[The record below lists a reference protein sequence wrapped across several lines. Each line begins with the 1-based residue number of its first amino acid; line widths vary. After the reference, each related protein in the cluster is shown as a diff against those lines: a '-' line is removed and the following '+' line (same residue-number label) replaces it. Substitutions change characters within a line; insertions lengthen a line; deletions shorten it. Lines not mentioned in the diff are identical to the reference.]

1 MSARASSEITSR
13 PRSAEASEAA
23 CGHGS
28 GSLWIA
34 SAQSLT
40 YLDELAA
47 EVPDLAADLSV
58 VFDDE
63 PSEFPL
69 AVEESFFEGLSLLF
83 GDESDESD
91 ESDDEED
98 EDEESE
104 DDPDSESLFFL
115 APLLSARESLR

>member
-28 GSLWIA
+28 SSLWIA

-69 AVEESFFEGLSLLF
+69 AVEGSFFEGLSLLF
-83 GDESDESD
+83 GDESD

>member
-1 MSARASSEITSR
+1 
-13 PRSAEASEAA
+13 
-23 CGHGS
+23 
-28 GSLWIA
+28 
-34 SAQSLT
+34 
-40 YLDELAA
+40 LDELAA

-58 VFDDE
+58 VFDEE

-83 GDESDESD
+83 GDESD

>member
-28 GSLWIA
+28 SSLWIA

-47 EVPDLAADLSV
+47 EVSDLAADLSV

-69 AVEESFFEGLSLLF
+69 AVEGSFFEGLSLLF
-83 GDESDESD
+83 GDDSADESD
-91 ESDDEED
+91 ED

>member
-1 MSARASSEITSR
+1 
-13 PRSAEASEAA
+13 
-23 CGHGS
+23 
-28 GSLWIA
+28 
-34 SAQSLT
+34 
-40 YLDELAA
+40 LDELAA

-91 ESDDEED
+91 ESDDEDD

>member
-28 GSLWIA
+28 SSLWIA

>member
-1 MSARASSEITSR
+1 
-13 PRSAEASEAA
+13 
-23 CGHGS
+23 
-28 GSLWIA
+28 
-34 SAQSLT
+34 
-40 YLDELAA
+40 LDELAA

-91 ESDDEED
+91 DEDD